1 MVAEHV
7 QPGLALLPTG
17 QAGYPVHTFWP
28 ITLNLIATSIRQG
41 TWPDTVARHD
51 PRTGPPNTGHAHR
64 SDSAVEPG
72 RSHRLHRRH
81 PRSRIAGILLI
92 NIRYFLS
99 QAGQSEDPVGTDA
112 VIWQLVDDVALG
124 RFHFVFAF
132 LFGTSVYIFLTRLRA
147 KDRSTW
153 VYVRRMVIL
162 VIAGLINSSLG
173 GIDVLASYGVLALV
187 LLPLT
192 FLPR

>member
-1 MVAEHV
+1 
-7 QPGLALLPTG
+7 
-17 QAGYPVHTFWP
+17 
-28 ITLNLIATSIRQG
+28 
-41 TWPDTVARHD
+41 
-51 PRTGPPNTGHAHR
+51 
-64 SDSAVEPG
+64 
-72 RSHRLHRRH
+72 
-81 PRSRIAGILLI
+81 
-92 NIRYFLS
+92 
-99 QAGQSEDPVGTDA
+99 
-112 VIWQLVDDVALG
+112 
-124 RFHFVFAF
+124 AF

-192 FLPR
+192 FLSRRPFAILGILAAIVPALLFPPLSFSPHSGHMVTGFWLAESGRYSASSCVPVTGIFAISFIGSVPLWLCVNAAAIGSTDAHDIAYRTAMVPGFMYVTG

>member
-1 MVAEHV
+1 
-7 QPGLALLPTG
+7 
-17 QAGYPVHTFWP
+17 
-28 ITLNLIATSIRQG
+28 
-41 TWPDTVARHD
+41 
-51 PRTGPPNTGHAHR
+51 
-64 SDSAVEPG
+64 
-72 RSHRLHRRH
+72 
-81 PRSRIAGILLI
+81 
-92 NIRYFLS
+92 YFLS

-147 KDRSTW
+147 KDRSPW

-173 GIDVLASYGVLALV
+173 CIDVLASYGCLAIV

-192 FLPR
+192 SLPRRRFGMRGVLAVIVADVLHLVSCVGGVDRHLPPLLLPRLTCARTVVHMVIGFRLADL